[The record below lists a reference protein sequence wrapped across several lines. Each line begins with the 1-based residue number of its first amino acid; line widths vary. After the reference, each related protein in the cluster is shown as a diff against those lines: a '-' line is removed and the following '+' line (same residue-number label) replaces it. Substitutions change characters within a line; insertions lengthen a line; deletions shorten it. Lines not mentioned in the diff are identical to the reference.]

1 MTDSTGNSTWGM
13 PAPNG
18 ARSRGR
24 HAAPAGGPPAGGP
37 PAAQAPFDPAPF
49 DPAPFAPPPAAQP
62 AFDPASFAP
71 PPPTTQA
78 SFDQAPFAPPPAAQP
93 AFDPASFAPPP
104 TTQAS
109 FDPAPFAPPPAAQ
122 PEFAQP
128 PAEYGGSVAPQAWNP
143 PAAPGAPGVQQKT
156 PEQLAYERGQQ
167 DMRRKLTTPRMTP
180 YRVVCGICWAVW
192 TLLFG
197 VSALVSLSQG
207 GIGTFFIAGALA
219 GLAGWYDF
227 RIWTLKAR
235 RLTLFII
242 F

>member
-13 PAPNG
+13 PTSNG

-24 HAAPAGGPPAGGP
+24 HAAPAGRP

-49 DPAPFAPPPAAQP
+49 DPAPFAQPPAAQP
-62 AFDPASFAP
+62 AFDQAPFAQPAGAQPAFDQPPAP
-71 PPPTTQA
+71 QA
-78 SFDQAPFAPPPAAQP
+78 AFDQAPFAQPAAAQP
-93 AFDPASFAPPP
+93 A
-104 TTQAS
+104 
-109 FDPAPFAPPPAAQ
+109 
-122 PEFAQP
+122 FAQP

-143 PAAPGAPGVQQKT
+143 PATPGAPGVQQKT

-207 GIGTFFIAGALA
+207 GIGTFFIAAALA

>member
-1 MTDSTGNSTWGM
+1 MTDSTGNRTWGM

-24 HAAPAGGPPAGGP
+24 HAAPAGKPSAAPA

-49 DPAPFAPPPAAQP
+49 AQP
-62 AFDPASFAP
+62 QG
-71 PPPTTQA
+71 TQA
-78 SFDQAPFAPPPAAQP
+78 SFDQPPFAPAPAAQP
-93 AFDPASFAPPP
+93 P
-104 TTQAS
+104 
-109 FDPAPFAPPPAAQ
+109 FDPAPFAPAPAAQPPFDQAPAAQPPAAQ
-122 PEFAQP
+122 PPAAQPPAAQPAFAQP
-128 PAEYGGSVAPQAWNP
+128 PAEYGGSVAPQAWNR
-143 PAAPGAPGVQQKT
+143 PATPGAPGVQQKT

-207 GIGTFFIAGALA
+207 GIATFFIAAALA

>member
-24 HAAPAGGPPAGGP
+24 HAAPAGGPPTAQAP
-37 PAAQAPFDPAPF
+37 FDPAPFDPAPFDPAPF
-49 DPAPFAPPPAAQP
+49 DPAPFAPPPAA
-62 AFDPASFAP
+62 
-71 PPPTTQA
+71 
-78 SFDQAPFAPPPAAQP
+78 PPPAAQP

-104 TTQAS
+104 ATQASFDPAPFPPPPATQAS
-109 FDPAPFAPPPAAQ
+109 FDPAPFAPPPATQSA
-122 PEFAQP
+122 FAQP
-128 PAEYGGSVAPQAWNP
+128 PVEYGGSVAPQAWNP
-143 PAAPGAPGVQQKT
+143 PPTPGAPGVQQKT

-219 GLAGWYDF
+219 GLAGWYDL

>member
-13 PAPNG
+13 PTSNG

-24 HAAPAGGPPAGGP
+24 HAAPAGRPPTAQA

-49 DPAPFAPPPAAQP
+49 DPAPFDQPPAAQP
-62 AFDPASFAP
+62 AFD
-71 PPPTTQA
+71 
-78 SFDQAPFAPPPAAQP
+78 QAPFAQPPAPQAAFDQPPAAQP
-93 AFDPASFAPPP
+93 A
-104 TTQAS
+104 
-109 FDPAPFAPPPAAQ
+109 
-122 PEFAQP
+122 FAQP

-143 PAAPGAPGVQQKT
+143 PATPGAPGVQQKT

-207 GIGTFFIAGALA
+207 GIGTFFIAAALA